1 MQKGAFLHTERGVM
15 GKFFKIISKRG
26 CLNANL
32 LVDLPRWKINYN
44 QYKNMQNKLQEL
56 TDKLY
61 NEGLSKGKQEGEE
74 LLAKAKVQADEMI
87 AKAQAEAAQIVAA
100 AQKQADE
107 IKTKTAS
114 DIQMASRQSIAAT
127 KKDIET
133 LIVGKMTDEAVK
145 AALSSKD
152 FVKDIIKAVA
162 EKFTTEGPVDLAL
175 ILPESLQKDL
185 EPFVTKELAK
195 VLNANVEASFS
206 KKVAGGFQIGPKD
219 GGYFVSFTEETFN
232 QLISE
237 YLRPT
242 TKKLLFG

>member
-1 MQKGAFLHTERGVM
+1 
-15 GKFFKIISKRG
+15 
-26 CLNANL
+26 
-32 LVDLPRWKINYN
+32 
-44 QYKNMQNKLQEL
+44 MQNKLQEL

-74 LLAKAKVQADEMI
+74 LLAKAKAQVDDMLAR
-87 AKAQAEAAQIVAA
+87 AQAEAAQIIAA
-100 AQKQADE
+100 AQKQAEE

-114 DIQMASRQSIAAT
+114 DIKMASSQSIAAT

-145 AALSSKD
+145 KTLSSAD
-152 FVKDIIKAVA
+152 FIKELIKTVA
-162 EKFTTEGPVDLAL
+162 EKFTTDGPVDLNL
-175 ILPESLQKDL
+175 ILPESLKNDL
-185 EPFVTKELAK
+185 EPFATKELAK
-195 VLNANVEASFS
+195 ILGAGVQASFS

-219 GGYFVSFTEETFN
+219 EGWFVSFTEETFS

-237 YLRPT
+237 YLRPA

>member
-1 MQKGAFLHTERGVM
+1 
-15 GKFFKIISKRG
+15 
-26 CLNANL
+26 
-32 LVDLPRWKINYN
+32 
-44 QYKNMQNKLQEL
+44 MQNKLQEL

-74 LLAKAKVQADEMI
+74 LLAKAKVQADDI
-87 AKAQAEAAQIVAA
+87 ITKAHAEAERILAA
-100 AQKQADE
+100 AQKQAEE

-114 DIQMASRQSIAAT
+114 DVKMAATQSIAAT

-133 LIVGKMTDEAVK
+133 LIVGKMTGEAVK
-145 AALSSKD
+145 KALSSAD
-152 FVKDIIKAVA
+152 FIKELIQAVA
-162 EKFTTEGPVDLAL
+162 EKFTTDGPVDLNL
-175 ILPESLQKDL
+175 VLPESLKKDL
-185 EPFVTKELAK
+185 EPFATKELAK
-195 VLNANVEASFS
+195 ILGAGVEASFS

-237 YLRPT
+237 YLRPA

>member
-1 MQKGAFLHTERGVM
+1 
-15 GKFFKIISKRG
+15 
-26 CLNANL
+26 
-32 LVDLPRWKINYN
+32 
-44 QYKNMQNKLQEL
+44 MQNKLQEL

-74 LLAKAKVQADEMI
+74 LLAKAKVQADDI
-87 AKAQAEAAQIVAA
+87 ITKAQAEAERIIAA
-100 AQKQADE
+100 AQKQAEE

-114 DIQMASRQSIAAT
+114 DVKMAASQSIAAT

-133 LIVGKMTDEAVK
+133 LIVGKMTGEAVK
-145 AALSSKD
+145 KTLSSTD
-152 FVKDIIKAVA
+152 FLKELIKAVA
-162 EKFTTEGPVDLAL
+162 EKFTTDGPVDLNL
-175 ILPESLQKDL
+175 VLPEALKNDL
-185 EPFVTKELAK
+185 EPFATKELAK
-195 VLNANVEASFS
+195 ILGAGVQASFS

-237 YLRPT
+237 YLRPA

>member
-1 MQKGAFLHTERGVM
+1 
-15 GKFFKIISKRG
+15 
-26 CLNANL
+26 
-32 LVDLPRWKINYN
+32 
-44 QYKNMQNKLQEL
+44 MQNKLQEL

-74 LLAKAKVQADEMI
+74 LLAKAKVQADDI
-87 AKAQAEAAQIVAA
+87 ITKAQAEAERILAA
-100 AQKQADE
+100 AQKQAEE

-114 DIQMASRQSIAAT
+114 DVKMAATQSIAAT

-133 LIVGKMTDEAVK
+133 LIVGKMTGESVK
-145 AALSSKD
+145 KALSSAD
-152 FVKDIIKAVA
+152 FIKELIQAVA
-162 EKFTTEGPVDLAL
+162 EKFTTEGPVDLNL
-175 ILPESLQKDL
+175 VLPESLRNDL
-185 EPFVTKELAK
+185 EPFATKELAK
-195 VLNANVEASFS
+195 ILGAGVEASFS

-237 YLRPT
+237 YLRPA